1 MIKEKGNLL
10 VTFRPGEV
18 TGSYNPREDVLRDI
32 CCKLGGLDYKII
44 DPYILYSSLAD
55 TGFLVRAEE
64 YSSKGYWTV
73 SFYYPGGKDENRIR
87 RTIINFILDEA
98 KNDPNLFDNGYAVVI
113 DVDGNQS
120 LCSVKKRDKKII

>member
-10 VTFRPGEV
+10 VSFRPGEV
-18 TGSYNPREDVLRDI
+18 IGSYNRREYVLRDI
-32 CCKLGGLDYKII
+32 CCKLGGLEYKIF

-113 DVDGNQS
+113 DVDGSQS